1 MKRLNRILVIAIGAA
16 FLATV
21 GCFSYHSTKEE
32 TARPS
37 VTVPDQT
44 TSTTTVPEQS
54 TTTTTTHSD
63 NGLTTQQRSTT
74 TTTYP

>member
-1 MKRLNRILVIAIGAA
+1 MKRLNRIPVIAIGAA
-16 FLATV
+16 FLATA
-21 GCFSYHSTKEE
+21 GCFSFHSTKEE
-32 TARPS
+32 TATPS

-44 TSTTTVPEQS
+44 TTTTTVPEQS
-54 TTTTTTHSD
+54 TTTTTHTD